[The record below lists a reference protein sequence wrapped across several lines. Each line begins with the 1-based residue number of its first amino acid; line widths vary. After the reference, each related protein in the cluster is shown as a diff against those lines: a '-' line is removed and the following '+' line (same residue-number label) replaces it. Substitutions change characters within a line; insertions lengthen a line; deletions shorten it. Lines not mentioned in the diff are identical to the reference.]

1 MSIIIKHIVEESKF
15 TIIFDMQDGS
25 ISFPSLDLNIEGDID
40 LSTLITKLS
49 EFIEQKKKLQIEFE
63 GTNDLEES
71 NHKIKLVK
79 ETLNEIYNKFN
90 EQVVQDDSSGR
101 THQENDNLPF

>member
-1 MSIIIKHIVEESKF
+1 MNIIIKHIVEESKF

-25 ISFPSLDLNIEGDID
+25 ISFPSQDLNIEGDID

-49 EFIEQKKKLQIEFE
+49 EFIEQKKELQIEFDD
-63 GTNDLEES
+63 TKKLEES

-90 EQVVQDDSSGR
+90 EQ
-101 THQENDNLPF
+101 FI